1 MVDGADRHPRP
12 SVLELVLAMPPG
24 GSRGLAGV
32 LDRVCR
38 AAVSE
43 LRLLGAVVTL
53 MSSTETQ
60 AVSAASNATT
70 RRLEEQQFG
79 LGEGPTRDAHA
90 LHRPVVETDL
100 EAAGWRRWPAF
111 ASVAS
116 EAGAGAVCALPLQ
129 VGAVSFGVL
138 TLYFP
143 AIRGIS
149 VQDLRTGLDFAEFA
163 SGVLVN
169 ESGAGAG
176 ADGERLVL
184 DLHAVLDTQG
194 HIYQAQGMVMVEL
207 GVGLAEALARMRAY
221 AYATDQPL
229 SSLAA
234 DIVAG
239 RTAIPRDGRGDGTG
253 AGANDGADGET

>member
-1 MVDGADRHPRP
+1 MVDGADHHPRP

-24 GSRGLAGV
+24 GSRGLVGV

-38 AAVSE
+38 AAVEE
-43 LRLLGAVVTL
+43 LRLLGAAVTL

-79 LGEGPTRDAHA
+79 LGEGPTRDANA
-90 LHRPVVETDL
+90 MHRPVVETEL

-111 ASVAS
+111 APVAS
-116 EAGAGAVCALPLQ
+116 SAGAGALCALPLQ

-138 TLYFP
+138 TLYFT
-143 AIRGIS
+143 AARGIS

-163 SGVLVN
+163 SEVLVN
-169 ESGAGAG
+169 SSGAG
-176 ADGERLVL
+176 ADGERLDL
-184 DLHAVLDTQG
+184 DLPVMLATQG
-194 HIYQAQGMVMVEL
+194 HIYQAQGMVMVDL

-239 RTAIPRDGRGDGTG
+239 RTVIPRDGAGNGPDG
-253 AGANDGADGET
+253 

>member
-1 MVDGADRHPRP
+1 MVDGGDHHPRQ

-24 GSRGLAGV
+24 ASRGLAGV

-38 AAVSE
+38 AAGTE
-43 LRLLGAVVTL
+43 LELLGAVVTL

-90 LHRPVVETDL
+90 MHRPVVETDL

-111 ASVAS
+111 APVAS
-116 EAGAGAVCALPLQ
+116 AAGAGAVCALPLQ
-129 VGAVSFGVL
+129 IGAVSFGVL

-143 AIRGIS
+143 ATRGMS
-149 VQDLRTGLDFAEFA
+149 VQGLRTGLDFAEFA
-163 SGVLVN
+163 SGILVN
-169 ESGAGAG
+169 SSGPG
-176 ADGERLVL
+176 ADGERLDL
-184 DLHAVLDTQG
+184 DLPAVLDTQG
-194 HIYQAQGMVMVEL
+194 HIYQAQGMVMVDL

-239 RTAIPRDGRGDGTG
+239 RTAIPRDGPGNGPEEW
-253 AGANDGADGET
+253 ANDGANGGT

>member
-1 MVDGADRHPRP
+1 MVDGADHHRRP

-38 AAVSE
+38 AAVDE

-60 AVSAASNATT
+60 AVSATSNATT

-100 EAAGWRRWPAF
+100 VAAGWRRWPAF

-116 EAGAGAVCALPLQ
+116 AAGAGAVCALPLQ
-129 VGAVSFGVL
+129 VGAISFGVL

-143 AIRGIS
+143 ATGGIS
-149 VQDLRTGLDFAEFA
+149 VEDLRTGLDFAEFA
-163 SGVLVN
+163 SEVLVN
-169 ESGAGAG
+169 SAG
-176 ADGERLVL
+176 ADGDRPELNL
-184 DLHAVLDTQG
+184 PALLDTQG
-194 HIYQAQGMVMVEL
+194 HIYQAQGMVMVDL

-239 RTAIPRDGRGDGTG
+239 RTAIPRDRPGDDPDEW
-253 AGANDGADGET
+253 ANDGANGGT

>member
-1 MVDGADRHPRP
+1 MVDGADHQPRP
-12 SVLELVLAMPPG
+12 SALELVLAMPPG

-38 AAVSE
+38 AAVDE

-70 RRLEEQQFG
+70 RQLEEQQFG

-90 LHRPVVETDL
+90 MHRPVVETDL

-116 EAGAGAVCALPLQ
+116 AAGAGAVCALPLQ
-129 VGAVSFGVL
+129 IGAVSFGVL

-143 AIRGIS
+143 ATRGIS

-163 SGVLVN
+163 SEVLLNSSGSGV
-169 ESGAGAG
+169 G
-176 ADGERLVL
+176 ADGERPEL
-184 DLHAVLDTQG
+184 DLPAVLDTQG
-194 HIYQAQGMVMVEL
+194 HIYQAQGMVMVDL

-229 SSLAA
+229 SGLAA

-239 RTAIPRDGRGDGTG
+239 RTAIPRDGPGDGPG
-253 AGANDGADGET
+253 GAIAGANGGT

>member
-1 MVDGADRHPRP
+1 MVDGADHPPRQ
-12 SVLELVLAMPPG
+12 SVLELVLAIPPG
-24 GSRGLAGV
+24 DSRGLAGV
-32 LDRVCR
+32 LDRLCR

-53 MSSTETQ
+53 MSSTETR

-111 ASVAS
+111 ATVAS
-116 EAGAGAVCALPLQ
+116 EAGASGVCALPLQ

-143 AIRGIS
+143 ATRGIS
-149 VQDLRTGLDFAEFA
+149 VRDLRTGLDFAEFA
-163 SGVLVN
+163 SEVLVN
-169 ESGAGAG
+169 SSGAG
-176 ADGERLVL
+176 ADGDHPQL
-184 DLHAVLDTQG
+184 DLPAVLDTQG

-239 RTAIPRDGRGDGTG
+239 RTAIPRDGPGEGRHDRP
-253 AGANDGADGET
+253 NDGANGGT

>member
-1 MVDGADRHPRP
+1 VVDGAYHHPRQ

-24 GSRGLAGV
+24 DSRGLAGV

-43 LRLLGAVVTL
+43 LQLLGAVVTL

-111 ASVAS
+111 APVAS
-116 EAGAGAVCALPLQ
+116 AVGAGAVCALPLQ
-129 VGAVSFGVL
+129 IGAVRFGVL
-138 TLYFP
+138 TLYFQ
-143 AIRGIS
+143 ATRGIS

-163 SGVLVN
+163 SEVLVN
-169 ESGAGAG
+169 SSGAG
-176 ADGERLVL
+176 ADGERPGL
-184 DLHAVLDTQG
+184 DLPAVLDTQG
-194 HIYQAQGMVMVEL
+194 HVYQAQGMVMVEL

-234 DIVAG
+234 AIVAG
-239 RTAIPRDGRGDGTG
+239 RTAIPRDGPGKGS
-253 AGANDGADGET
+253 NDGAIGGT

>member
-1 MVDGADRHPRP
+1 MVDGADHHPRP
-12 SVLELVLAMPPG
+12 TVLELVLAMPPG

-100 EAAGWRRWPAF
+100 EAAGWGRWPAF

-143 AIRGIS
+143 ATRGIS
-149 VQDLRTGLDFAEFA
+149 VQDLRTGLNFAEFA
-163 SGVLVN
+163 SEVLVN
-169 ESGAGAG
+169 DSGAGAG

-184 DLHAVLDTQG
+184 DLPAVLDTQG

-229 SSLAA
+229 SNLAA
-234 DIVAG
+234 DIMAG
-239 RTAIPRDGRGDGTG
+239 RTAIPRDRPGDGPD

>member
-1 MVDGADRHPRP
+1 VVDGADHHPRP

-90 LHRPVVETDL
+90 LHRPVVESDL

-129 VGAVSFGVL
+129 IGAVSFGVL

-143 AIRGIS
+143 ATRGIS

-163 SGVLVN
+163 SAVLVN
-169 ESGAGAG
+169 DSGPG
-176 ADGERLVL
+176 ADGGRL
-184 DLHAVLDTQG
+184 DLDLPAVLDTQG

-229 SSLAA
+229 SSLAT

-239 RTAIPRDGRGDGTG
+239 RTAIPRDGPGDGPAG
-253 AGANDGADGET
+253 WANGGANGGT

>member
-1 MVDGADRHPRP
+1 MVDGAYHHPRQ

-24 GSRGLAGV
+24 DSRGLAGV

-60 AVSAASNATT
+60 ALSAASNATS

-79 LGEGPTRDAHA
+79 LGEGPTRDAQA
-90 LHRPVVETDL
+90 LHRPVVESDL

-116 EAGAGAVCALPLQ
+116 AAGAGAVCALPLQ

-143 AIRGIS
+143 ATRGIS

-169 ESGAGAG
+169 DSGAGAG
-176 ADGERLVL
+176 AGADEESLVL
-184 DLHAVLDTQG
+184 DLPAVLDTQG
-194 HIYQAQGMVMVEL
+194 HIYQAQGMVMVDL

-229 SSLAA
+229 SRLAA

-239 RTAIPRDGRGDGTG
+239 RTAIPRDTPGDGPV
-253 AGANDGADGET
+253 

>member
-1 MVDGADRHPRP
+1 MVDGADHHPRQ
-12 SVLELVLAMPPG
+12 SALELVLAMPRG

-32 LDRVCR
+32 RDRVCR
-38 AAVSE
+38 AAADE
-43 LRLLGAVVTL
+43 LRLLGAVATL
-53 MSSTETQ
+53 MSSTETP

-70 RRLEEQQFG
+70 RRLEEHQFG

-90 LHRPVVETDL
+90 MHRPVVETDL

-116 EAGAGAVCALPLQ
+116 AAGAGAVCALPLQ

-143 AIRGIS
+143 VTRGIS

-163 SGVLVN
+163 SEVLVN
-169 ESGAGAG
+169 SSG
-176 ADGERLVL
+176 ADGERLDL
-184 DLHAVLDTQG
+184 DLPAVLDTEG
-194 HIYQAQGMVMVEL
+194 HIYQAQGMVMVDL

-229 SSLAA
+229 SRVAA

-239 RTAIPRDGRGDGTG
+239 RTAIPRDGPGKGPDG
-253 AGANDGADGET
+253 

>member
-1 MVDGADRHPRP
+1 M
-12 SVLELVLAMPPG
+12 LELVLAMPPG
-24 GSRGLAGV
+24 ASQGLAGV

-43 LRLLGAVVTL
+43 LGLLGAVVTL

-90 LHRPVVETDL
+90 MHRPVVEPDL

-111 ASVAS
+111 ATVAS
-116 EAGAGAVCALPLQ
+116 EAGAGGVCALPLQ

-143 AIRGIS
+143 ATRGIS
-149 VQDLRTGLDFAEFA
+149 VQDLRTALDFAEFA
-163 SGVLVN
+163 SEVLVN
-169 ESGAGAG
+169 SSGAGAG
-176 ADGERLVL
+176 GEHLEL
-184 DLHAVLDTQG
+184 PAVLDTQG
-194 HIYQAQGMVMVEL
+194 HIYQAQGMVMVDL

-239 RTAIPRDGRGDGTG
+239 RTAIPRDGPG
-253 AGANDGADGET
+253 